1 MHDRR
6 RQQLVDWFVA
16 GTVGVGLLVLSD
28 LLVPPPAVPRPGHPA
43 DFVAIAQAPFA
54 FAGTFPQRILWP
66 LLAHVAGWF
75 GIGPIVFSQ
84 ACCAALLAVVFWFGR
99 QRGVGWLGAGLV
111 AAAVAVSGAVGVYK
125 PLACLSDPLNLLLLV
140 LTVHC
145 QRRPLAFWLLVAL
158 AALSHEMVFFFAPWL
173 LWLRWRAGGSPGRD
187 VGALAVVLAVYAAWR
202 LFVQAMV
209 PPGAPV
215 VTYDAAYYIQN
226 NFWVPWG
233 LPTMWGLWALVVMA
247 EFGPLL
253 VLVVVAWRRRPP
265 GLVGVLGPW
274 LYLVCVLSLMLL
286 AYDVFRFATFVF
298 LPVVAGGLAVVATSR
313 GRVVVAALV
322 AAAAAT
328 CAWQHPIPSEQGGRA
343 FTDVSGHVREL
354 LIARMRAAG
363 TDAPPRFAVV
373 DAWAFPAELLAR
385 TWPTFAVAGLG
396 ALACV
401 AAGLWLA
408 RWIGAVPAAAA
419 LQRADQDA

>member
-6 RQQLVDWFVA
+6 RQQLVEWLVA

-75 GIGPIVFSQ
+75 GVGPIVFSQ

-99 QRGVGWLGAGLV
+99 QRGAGWLGAGLV

-145 QRRPLAFWLLVAL
+145 QRRPVAFWVLVSL

-173 LWLRWRAGGSPGRD
+173 LWLRWHAGGSPFRD
-187 VGALAVVLAVYAAWR
+187 GVALGVVLAAYAGWR
-202 LFVQAMV
+202 LFAQAMV

-215 VTYDAAYYIQN
+215 VTYDAAYYIRN

-253 VLVVVAWRRRPP
+253 ALAVVAWRRRAT
-265 GLVGVLGPW
+265 GLGGRVGPW
-274 LYLVCVLSLMLL
+274 LYLACVLSLMLL

-298 LPVVAGGLAVVATSR
+298 LPVVAGGLVLVATPR
-313 GRVVVAALV
+313 GRGGVAALV

-328 CAWQHPIPSEQGGRA
+328 SAWQHRIPSEQGGRA

-354 LIARMRAAG
+354 LIARMQAAG
-363 TDAPPRFAVV
+363 TAEPVRFGFA
-373 DAWAFPAELLAR
+373 DTWAFPAELLAR

-396 ALACV
+396 AIACV
-401 AAGLWLA
+401 TAGLWLA
-408 RWIGAVPAAAA
+408 RWNGAVPPAAAPE
-419 LQRADQDA
+419 RADQDA